1 MRRLAL
7 RATRVATIVA
17 WVLAT
22 AMAASSAWAQAP
34 LTERALTPVE
44 TPRIVLVGGPDPLW
58 PQIIGEYE
66 RRYPSNT
73 AVWEVGTSQ
82 SGEADLVFAYYPT
95 QEQLRGTL
103 PLSATHRLGFP
114 TEFVAAAWKQ
124 PIDQDASARASAY
137 LDEGGVENG
146 VQLLAYLFSLVRPD
160 APTADLPIK
169 GPQAGI
175 YHPDAGR
182 VFPDFDS
189 YREWWQNTTR
199 ATRTNPG
206 TVTSAVAVSFFSTSL
221 RGRDLAA
228 VDAII
233 RRLEA
238 HGRLPVAVFGYPLD
252 RVTPLLHSQGV
263 FQPEIAI
270 ALNATLSSPRDAEI
284 YASWGIPVLNGL
296 VTRESTAQW
305 RTNPKGLPADRLT
318 AHLSFPERSG
328 LIAPTLV
335 ATTET
340 ATNGVRTTEPFIA
353 GIDAL
358 IQRVQRMLA
367 LRSTLNT
374 DKRVAVIY
382 YDNPAGKG
390 NIGASYLQVFPSL
403 RNILAGL
410 AGDGYDIP
418 EPLPDEAEL
427 RRLLEANGRNVELWA
442 EGEKQRMAAASGI
455 ASGVM
460 RWPVAAYR
468 RYYNDLP
475 VEFRTSVEEVWGTP
489 ERSELMTA
497 DCPLGRCLLLPV
509 QQRGHVLL
517 APQPLRTTF
526 EQASDPSHEKITPP
540 PHQYIAFYLW
550 LQHEWKADALVHV
563 GRHGTLE
570 WLPGKQ
576 TALAP
581 EDAVSILLGGL
592 PNFNV
597 YVMDGGGEAIQAK
610 RRGLATLISHLTPMI
625 WRAGGRADLE
635 TLHQSFHTLMDRAE
649 ELSREIAMEYE
660 RVTRAEVVRLGLD
673 RQLNLDMQGDL
684 RAMAPAL
691 HRFLHDIENA
701 PVPAGLPVFG
711 QSPRDDQLREAVSA
725 YLFAAFPHAAHD
737 EVEPLVPAWADAFL
751 AGLEIDLEG
760 LSSEIATVLTRVHDS
775 LQAWIRLLRESGQAE
790 MEGLLAALRGAHVPS
805 RLLGDPLRKPEALP
819 TGANLHAVDSARIP
833 TEAAWRVGQKMADEF
848 LERYYAGH
856 AAPPKRVSLVL
867 WYGETERQQGAME
880 SMAMA
885 LLGVRPIWNQQGMLE
900 DLQLVEREELGR
912 DRVDVVFTVSG
923 NYRDGF
929 PDKLQLLDRAVR
941 LAAQAADGVVAA
953 RDRELA
959 TALEL
964 QGIHPEEAAR
974 QSQTRVFSAKPG
986 AYGVGVQYLVE
997 KSGGGDSADQIAA
1010 LYTANMGFGYSAD
1023 RWGTASSAA
1032 LSANLRS
1039 IDAVQ
1044 FSRSSNL
1051 YGSLDNDDTYQY
1063 VGGLRTAITQA
1074 AARAPEVYL
1083 HDLRQTGGEKMVS
1096 LREWL
1101 AVELHSRQFNPAWL
1115 QEMQKSGYAGARE
1128 MSKEI
1133 EHLYGFQKTAPDHL
1147 DSQTWQTVL
1156 DVFVKD
1162 TYRLGLRRFFEE
1174 QNPHARQ
1181 TMLARL
1187 LEIDR
1192 QGIQRFSSGDRQ
1204 MLLTEYARS
1213 VTRDG
1218 AACNAQICGNVVLR
1232 RHVTQELRR
1241 NGGVADAAT
1250 MDAAFRRTLMKT
1262 RAKAAATR
1270 TIPPRVDRPVEWRS
1284 LAKYVTSW
1292 TQTWPVPWK
1301 GRPVPWWGWVGF
1313 ACGHLAVGVLL
1324 ARTRRRSTVEPI
1336 TLL

>member
-1 MRRLAL
+1 ML
-7 RATRVATIVA
+7 I
-17 WVLAT
+17 
-22 AMAASSAWAQAP
+22 
-34 LTERALTPVE
+34 
-44 TPRIVLVGGPDPLW
+44 GGPAPLW
-58 PQIIGEYE
+58 PQIISEYE
-66 RRYPSNT
+66 RRYPSNP

-82 SGEADLVFAYYPT
+82 SGQADLVFAYYPT

-103 PLSATHRLGFP
+103 PPSATHRLGVP
-114 TEFVAAAWKQ
+114 NEFVAAAWKQ
-124 PIDQDASARASAY
+124 PIDPDASARASAY

-146 VQLLAYLFSLVRPD
+146 VNLLVYLFSLVRPD
-160 APTADLPIK
+160 APAAEPPIK

-175 YHPDAGR
+175 YHPDAGS
-182 VFPDFDS
+182 VFSDYDS
-189 YREWWQNTTR
+189 YREWWQNATS
-199 ATRTNPG
+199 ATRTSPN
-206 TVTSAVAVSFFSTSL
+206 TVPSAVAVSFFSTSL

-233 RRLEA
+233 RRVEA
-238 HGRLPVAVFGYPLD
+238 RGRLPVAVFGYPLD
-252 RVTPLLHSQGV
+252 RVTPLLQSQGV
-263 FQPEIAI
+263 FQPEVAI
-270 ALNATLSSPRDAEI
+270 ALNATLSSPKDAEI
-284 YASWGIPVLNGL
+284 YQSWGIPVLNGL
-296 VTRESTAQW
+296 VTRESDAQW
-305 RTNPKGLPADRLT
+305 RANPKGLPADRLA
-318 AHLSFPERSG
+318 AHLSFPERAG

-340 ATNGVRTTEPFIA
+340 GTNGVRTTEPFIA

-358 IQRVQRMLA
+358 VERAQRMLA
-367 LRSTLNT
+367 LRSTPNT
-374 DKRVAVIY
+374 DKRVALIY

-418 EPLPDEAEL
+418 EPLPDEATL

-442 EGEKQRMAAASGI
+442 EGEMQRMATVSGLASGM
-455 ASGVM
+455 M
-460 RWPVAAYR
+460 RWPVEAYR
-468 RYYNDLP
+468 RYYNELP
-475 VEFRTSVEEVWGTP
+475 VEFRTSIEEVWGAP
-489 ERSELMTA
+489 ERSQLMTA
-497 DCPLGRCLLLPV
+497 DCPQGRCLLLPV
-509 QQRGHVLL
+509 QQKGHVLL

-526 EQASDPSHEKITPP
+526 EQASDPSHEKVTPP

-550 LQHEWKADALVHV
+550 LQYEWKADALVHV

-581 EDAVSILLGGL
+581 DDAVSVLLGGL

-635 TLHQSFHTLMDRAE
+635 TLHQSFHTLMDRAD
-649 ELSREIAMEYE
+649 ELSPELATEYE

-673 RQLNLDMQGDL
+673 RQLNLDMHADW

-711 QSPRDDQLREAVSA
+711 QSPREDQLREAVSA
-725 YLFAAFPHAAHD
+725 YLFAAFPRSIHD
-737 EVEPLVPAWADAFL
+737 EVEARVPAWADAFL
-751 AGLEIDLEG
+751 AGSDIDLDAASPEM
-760 LSSEIATVLTRVHDS
+760 IAVLTRVQDG
-775 LQAWIRLLRESGQAE
+775 LPIWIRLLRESGQAE
-790 MEGLLAALRGAHVPS
+790 MEGLLAALRGAHLPS

-819 TGANLHAVDSARIP
+819 AGANLHAVDSARIP

-848 LERYYAGH
+848 LQRYHAGH
-856 AAPPKRVSLVL
+856 GAPPKRVSLVL

-885 LLGVRPIWNQQGMLE
+885 LLGVRPIWNHQGMLE
-900 DLQLVEREELGR
+900 DLQLIEREELGR

-941 LAAQAADGVVAA
+941 LAARATDGVIAA

-964 QGIHPEEAAR
+964 EGFDPEETAR
-974 QSQTRVFSAKPG
+974 QSQVRIFSAKPG

-997 KSGGGDSADQIAA
+997 KSGGGDSAEQIAA
-1010 LYTANMGFGYSAD
+1010 LYAANMGFGYSAD
-1023 RWGTASSAA
+1023 RWGTASGAA
-1032 LSANLRS
+1032 LTANLRS

-1083 HDLRQTGGEKMVS
+1083 HDPRQTGAEKMVS

-1101 AVELHSRQFNPAWL
+1101 AVELHSRQFNPTWL

-1147 DSQTWQTVL
+1147 DPQAWQTVL
-1156 DVFVKD
+1156 DVYVKD

-1187 LEIDR
+1187 LEVDR
-1192 QGIQRFSSGDRQ
+1192 QGIQRFSAGDRE

-1213 VTRDG
+1213 VTTEG

-1232 RHVTQELRR
+1232 RHVAQELRR
-1241 NGGVADAAT
+1241 NGRVAAAAT
-1250 MDAAFRRTLMKT
+1250 MDAAFRRTLTKT
-1262 RAKAAATR
+1262 TTTVAARR
-1270 TIPPRVDRPVEWRS
+1270 TVPPRPDRAIEWRTLS
-1284 LAKYVTSW
+1284 TYVTSW
-1292 TQTWPVPWK
+1292 TRTWPVPWK
-1301 GRPVPWWGWVGF
+1301 GTLVPWWAWIGF
-1313 ACGHLAVGVLL
+1313 ACGHAAAALL
-1324 ARTRRRSTVEPI
+1324 ARMRRRSTVEPI
-1336 TLL
+1336 SLL